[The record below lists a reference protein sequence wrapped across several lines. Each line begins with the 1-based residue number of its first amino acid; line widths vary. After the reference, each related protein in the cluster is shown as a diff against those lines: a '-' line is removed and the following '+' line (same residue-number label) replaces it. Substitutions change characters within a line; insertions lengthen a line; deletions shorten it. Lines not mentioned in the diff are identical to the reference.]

1 MGNSIV
7 ISVYAKNSDPE
18 NSTFEASQTMVSH
31 NGVKAR
37 SVQNRVCNLLYLGH
51 CGWSYYYSHPL
62 YHNLCL
68 LLSSVVFC
76 ILSSSV
82 LRAFGSPALFR

>member
-31 NGVKAR
+31 NGVKAC

-51 CGWSYYYSHPL
+51 LWL
-62 YHNLCL
+62 EL
-68 LLSSVVFC
+68 LLFSSSLPQSLSSVVFC